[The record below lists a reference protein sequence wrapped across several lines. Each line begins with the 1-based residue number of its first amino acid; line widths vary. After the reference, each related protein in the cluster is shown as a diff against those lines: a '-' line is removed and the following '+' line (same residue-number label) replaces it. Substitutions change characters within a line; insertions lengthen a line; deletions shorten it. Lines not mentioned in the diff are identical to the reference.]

1 MFKKFIMAL
10 AISISLVV
18 GSSSAQADLK
28 DKIPN
33 VHAGVL
39 YSIRDGG
46 INHSETFDVV
56 SFKDLVFIEAG
67 YAGDSDASD
76 HKAILA
82 ASLEI
87 KQLKLG
93 NYTKLPILD
102 LVEFRPS
109 IYAGLG
115 DINIKDLN
123 DSRLDY
129 GVGATV
135 LTYKF

>member
-1 MFKKFIMAL
+1 MRKLIMVL
-10 AISISLVV
+10 AICFMA
-18 GSSSAQADLK
+18 GTAQADLK
-28 DKIPN
+28 DQIPN

-67 YAGDSDASD
+67 YAGDADASD

-109 IYAGLG
+109 VYAGLG